1 MICKLNNI
9 EEMTNK
15 WIKWWK
21 YASFWKIFGVAFAS
35 VGISLGFALLIPGT
49 WCLPGVFATCGV
61 GGYFMRKLLPDVLTD
76 LQKELQLK

>member
-1 MICKLNNI
+1 MNNM
-9 EEMTNK
+9 EEVKSK

-21 YASFWKIFGVAFAS
+21 YASFWKFFGVALAS
-35 VGISLGFALLIPGT
+35 IGISLGFALLIPNA

-76 LQKELQLK
+76 LQKEL